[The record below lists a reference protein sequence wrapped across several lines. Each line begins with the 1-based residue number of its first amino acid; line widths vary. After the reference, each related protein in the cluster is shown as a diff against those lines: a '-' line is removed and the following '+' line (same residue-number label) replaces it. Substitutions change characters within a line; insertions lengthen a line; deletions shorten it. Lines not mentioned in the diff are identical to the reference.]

1 MRRSRRHHRSGSH
14 KRHSRGHVHRIH
26 NPDWKI
32 TLFAAAV
39 GAVAIIGGAYLANKV
54 TFLQTYWYA
63 LPLGMAAVGMLLM
76 KRMPL
81 VGIGLAVVG
90 GALGYEGYQAQS
102 SSNSTSPSAKGFSD
116 AGWAMRQDSGLR
128 ETAALIAQNGRLTA
142 RYGGAASGAG
152 ALIGVGGKDTARHGG
167 AASGFSDAGYM
178 GLEGG

>member
-1 MRRSRRHHRSGSH
+1 MRRSRRRSGSH
-14 KRHSRGHVHRIH
+14 KRSHSRGHVHRIH

-32 TLFAAAV
+32 TVFAAAV

-90 GALGYEGYQAQS
+90 GALGYEGYQAQA
-102 SSNSTSPSAKGFSD
+102 SATKTAPPAGGFSD
-116 AGWAMRQDSGLR
+116 AGWAMRHDSGLR
-128 ETAALIAQNGRLTA
+128 ETAALIGQNGRLTA
-142 RYGGAASGAG
+142 RHGGAASGAG
-152 ALIGVGGKDTARHGG
+152 ALIGVGGRDTARHGG